1 MADMLQLPATA
12 RTQPNTAAIDNLQ
25 PISDDDAEPL
35 TLGSHRLTSPLDRLS
50 FMQLQSSCCSSSSS
64 NAASSSPSLSQQ
76 ETASVVCSAPTYSS
90 LNRQQPNPSA
100 TATNNKG
107 QLLARLASRKV
118 AGREAT
124 ALLHPTSP
132 HTAISPD
139 GKQANTRVVTHRKR
153 RRQLRYVL
161 TEACLQ
167 QGGTD
172 SASPAHAWLPED
184 LLVDLTGQTSQPPL
198 SSNQR
203 QHMLRLGTLCKH
215 GGLSFEVSRAVLTK
229 CMESALNNNPE
240 EPQRC
245 MPTLTQ
251 LVAKYGEL
259 TVTEWMKRFPGVRR
273 HTVDEIEARLQL
285 LSQCLEVSYDEVLY
299 LTVRC
304 PVLLTLHRDLIEE
317 RFKGMCAAVRKTP
330 REVAEML
337 HGAPALLAMK
347 PSSLASKWAALTSF
361 AASHSRWQQ
370 ALERSAPKSLSVLLT
385 YGSKRYLRYQ
395 YVIAHQLQHKQS
407 FLTLA
412 GWPSERFLQRY
423 PDFNDWMTQQ

>member
-1 MADMLQLPATA
+1 MHASIASCSHHQKSCARRRVGSDNAVQISRLASTAAGMSAVPVLGGHHCLRCSLTRPAAASVVMPLPDVTQQHSTVQSRLHLSSPPGMADMLQLPATA

-273 HTVDEIEARLQL
+273 HTVDE
-285 LSQCLEVSYDEVLY
+285 
-299 LTVRC
+299 VRR
-304 PVLLTLHRDLIEE
+304 HI
-317 RFKGMCAAVRKTP
+317 
-330 REVAEML
+330 
-337 HGAPALLAMK
+337 
-347 PSSLASKWAALTSF
+347 S
-361 AASHSRWQQ
+361 
-370 ALERSAPKSLSVLLT
+370 
-385 YGSKRYLRYQ
+385 
-395 YVIAHQLQHKQS
+395 
-407 FLTLA
+407 
-412 GWPSERFLQRY
+412 
-423 PDFNDWMTQQ
+423 